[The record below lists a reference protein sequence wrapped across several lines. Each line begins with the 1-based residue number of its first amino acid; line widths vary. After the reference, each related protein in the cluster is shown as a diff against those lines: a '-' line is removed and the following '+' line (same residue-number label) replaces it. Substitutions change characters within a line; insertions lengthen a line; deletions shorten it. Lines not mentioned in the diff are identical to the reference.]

1 MATPEAEVVKINTNA
16 NVVQFLRPDFSV
28 FDKPVLGWNI
38 TLTNDI
44 DNEDMLTIDFADL
57 PKFNGATI
65 NKRQQITIP
74 SNVGA
79 DFVMLVRDIT
89 YNMRNNKSST
99 TLILSTNKIMLDNY
113 ISEPP
118 LWFDTKPTIQ
128 QIFDTIIGATTPI
141 ELDID
146 SSIEFPQT
154 NFRCAANQNVL
165 DYLRDS
171 FAITESATGNKDD
184 LFNWWIDV
192 FNVLHVQKTNG
203 YNRPAASLDYN
214 VIKNKLE
221 GLSIK
226 IKDRWEKKEKSRPSK
241 LDQPAQAPQ
250 TSIAGTEFTTS
261 GGNVSK
267 GNKTIKSRTGA
278 SGSSELDSAALEN
291 VAKNDTEVELNL
303 RGFYWIFPHNRATL
317 NNFPVDFLQGTF
329 LISKLEV
336 SDRGN
341 PSTTISL
348 KLAGIDML
356 QKLPHAE
363 TTAAG
368 EPPKKQSG
376 YNVVQ
381 AEGTARATPG
391 VQ

>member
-16 NVVQFLRPDFSV
+16 NVVQFLRPDFSG

-65 NKRQQITIP
+65 NKRQQLIIP

-79 DFVMLVRDIT
+79 DFVMRVRDIT

-99 TLILSTNKIMLDNY
+99 TLILATNKILLDNY
-113 ISEPP
+113 IPGGLFFE
-118 LWFDTKPTIQ
+118 TKPTIQ
-128 QIFDTIIGATTPI
+128 QIFDGLVGILSPT
-141 ELDID
+141 EFDID
-146 SSIEFPQT
+146 SSIDYPQA
-154 NFRCAANQNVL
+154 NFSLSGNQNVL
-165 DYLRDS
+165 DYLKDS
-171 FAITESATGNKDD
+171 FALTEGLTGNKDE
-184 LFNWWIDV
+184 LVSWWVDV
-192 FNVLHVQKTNG
+192 FNVLHIQKTNG
-203 YNRPAASLDYN
+203 YNRPAAALDYT
-214 VIKNKLE
+214 VIRNKLE

-226 IKDRWEKKEKSRPSK
+226 IKDRWEKTEVSVPVN
-241 LDQPAQAPQ
+241 LHEPAQAPQ
-250 TSIAGTEFTTS
+250 AGVSGVEFSIS
-261 GGNVSK
+261 GANVSAN
-267 GNKTIKSRTGA
+267 NKTIPARTSVSSSAEVEA
-278 SGSSELDSAALEN
+278 SGLQN
-291 VAKNDTEVELNL
+291 VAKNDTEVELSL

-317 NNFPVDFLQGTF
+317 DNFPVDFLQGTF
-329 LISKLEV
+329 LVSKLEV
-336 SDRGN
+336 ADRGN

-363 TTAAG
+363 TTAG
-368 EPPKKQSG
+368 NEPPKKQSG

-381 AEGTARATPG
+381 AEGGATAAPG
-391 VQ
+391 AQ